1 MKKKKK
7 EEKYPAKQN
16 PKTFTHPV
24 MPEDITQAY
33 IAEGFT
39 FPSNRHSH

>member
-1 MKKKKK
+1 MKKKK
-7 EEKYPAKQN
+7 EEKNPAKQN
-16 PKTFTHPV
+16 PKTLAHPV
-24 MPEDITQAY
+24 MPEDTTQPY